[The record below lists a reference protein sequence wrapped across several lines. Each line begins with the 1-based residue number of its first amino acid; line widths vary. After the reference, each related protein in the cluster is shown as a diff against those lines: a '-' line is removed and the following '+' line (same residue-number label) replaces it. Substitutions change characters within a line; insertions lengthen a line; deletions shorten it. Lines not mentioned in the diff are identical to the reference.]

1 MLLYCRTDCCE
12 NLDYFLSLSKSICN
26 SIWSRINTV
35 SCTDSL
41 QRMMHTFVFKK
52 KKSWETILVVE
63 EPMTQHVVFN
73 ILATLKAVCILDQY
87 SFPFSVLS
95 IIAEQRLCI
104 LALALCCLLY
114 VGIYSLVFFLQH
126 FPSMNSHCRE
136 LDLYIQQFW
145 IELSIQYWVH
155 FLLVVA
161 IKILSHGIIIFSTFG
176 E

>member
-26 SIWSRINTV
+26 SIWSGINTV
-35 SCTDSL
+35 SCSDSL

-52 KKSWETILVVE
+52 KKLGDYFGGRGAHDTAHCL
-63 EPMTQHVVFN
+63 QH
-73 ILATLKAVCILDQY
+73 ISRIKSCEYTWPIQL
-87 SFPFSVLS
+87 SFLCPKYNT
-95 IIAEQRLCI
+95 EQRLCI
-104 LALALCCLLY
+104 LVLALCCLLY

-126 FPSMNSHCRE
+126 FQSMNSHCRE
-136 LDLYIQQFW
+136 LDFYIQQFW